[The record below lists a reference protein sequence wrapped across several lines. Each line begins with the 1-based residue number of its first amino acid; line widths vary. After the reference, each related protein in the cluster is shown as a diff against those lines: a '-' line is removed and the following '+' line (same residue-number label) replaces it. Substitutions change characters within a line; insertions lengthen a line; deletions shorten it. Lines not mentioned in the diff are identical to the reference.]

1 MMLLTNHPIIMAV
14 TILCILLSCVTL
26 WFICRHPIPYKGLY
40 SIGLGII
47 IGLCSIF
54 LFTTIKH
61 LERQAS
67 LTPTPTF
74 IAVHSIDDLELALA
88 EAANQQQ
95 PVLLDVTADWCS
107 PCIAYKKET
116 FPAPKVAKQLN
127 QYTLLQ
133 ANVTANTPQDLALMQ
148 HLNVT
153 GFPTLLFWDKKGE
166 AVTQAEVIGFMDA
179 DEFSEHLRQQALHI
193 Q

>member
-1 MMLLTNHPIIMAV
+1 MMLLTNHPIIMAI

-61 LERQAS
+61 LERQTS

-148 HLNVT
+148 QLNVI
-153 GFPTLLFWDKKGE
+153 GFPTLLFWDSKGE
-166 AVTQAEVIGFMDA
+166 AAPQAQVTGFMDA
-179 DEFSEHLRQQALHI
+179 NDFSEHLRQQALHI

>member
-1 MMLLTNHPIIMAV
+1 MMLLTNYPIIMAI
-14 TILCILLSCVTL
+14 TIICILLSCVTL

-88 EAANQQQ
+88 EAASQHQ
-95 PVLLDVTADWCS
+95 PVLLDVTADWCT
-107 PCIAYKKET
+107 PCIAYKKEI
-116 FPAPKVAKQLN
+116 FPAPEVAKQLN
-127 QYTLLQ
+127 QYTLLE

-148 HLNVT
+148 QLNVI
-153 GFPTLLFWDKKGE
+153 GFPTLLFWDSKGE
-166 AVTQAEVIGFMDA
+166 TAPQAQVTGFMDA
-179 DEFSEHLRQQALHI
+179 NDFSEHLRQQALHI

>member
-1 MMLLTNHPIIMAV
+1 MMLLTNYPIIMAI
-14 TILCILLSCVTL
+14 TIICILLSCVTL

-88 EAANQQQ
+88 EAASQHQSI
-95 PVLLDVTADWCS
+95 LLDVTADWCT
-107 PCIAYKKET
+107 PCIAYKKEI
-116 FPAPKVAKQLN
+116 FPAPEVAKQLN
-127 QYTLLQ
+127 QYTLLE

-148 HLNVT
+148 QLNVI
-153 GFPTLLFWDKKGE
+153 GFPTLLFWDSKGE
-166 AVTQAEVIGFMDA
+166 AAPQAQVTGFMDA
-179 DEFSEHLRQQALHI
+179 NDFSEHLRQQALHI